1 MSGQSI
7 RVSLVIIA
15 AVECVAVA
23 EWVVRLVELIVRVR
37 IDNTTIAVVGVKQV
51 VDSII
56 VIIPIN
62 VVF

>member
-23 EWVVRLVELIVRVR
+23 EWVVRLVELVVRVR

>member
-15 AVECVAVA
+15 AIECVAIA

-62 VVF
+62 VIF